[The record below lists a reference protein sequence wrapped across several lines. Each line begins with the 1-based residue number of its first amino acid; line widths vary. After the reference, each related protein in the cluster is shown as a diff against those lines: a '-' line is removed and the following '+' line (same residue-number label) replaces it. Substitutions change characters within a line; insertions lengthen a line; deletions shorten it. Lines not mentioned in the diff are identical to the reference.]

1 MYSTCCTPGRPRCTP
16 PSWAPG
22 AALLPSPPRP
32 LADQLHATGT
42 TPPPPTTCSTS
53 PSFGVRSAPQDC
65 RVVGCCMAPSCATAS
80 GTPPVAP
87 HRSAGDV
94 GSGIDGD
101 TGTSQNP
108 RLSAHVCP
116 LYARASKGPPKWR
129 LVERSGKWRMDNRC
143 HPCALWMDGWTP
155 CVHAPCTAAWR
166 GVKRSLPWTWDTL
179 ESSPTPLRVV
189 EGAPGFPAAQC
200 LRRWGGLRVGHY
212 LPYSLAMCPLP
223 QRSHPTA
230 PVCRRAWAPS
240 PWSSLLPHDSRRRH
254 RRR

>member
-1 MYSTCCTPGRPRCTP
+1 LPHGPCWRHWHHFVGRLGAVGGQRQSPCPRWPNRQRGREGEARPPSILTPSGRPGCAPVYSTCCTPGRPRCTP

-108 RLSAHVCP
+108 RLSVTRVP
-116 LYARASKGPPKWR
+116 
-129 LVERSGKWRMDNRC
+129 
-143 HPCALWMDGWTP
+143 
-155 CVHAPCTAAWR
+155 
-166 GVKRSLPWTWDTL
+166 
-179 ESSPTPLRVV
+179 PLRTG
-189 EGAPGFPAAQC
+189 EQGAPQ
-200 LRRWGGLRVGHY
+200 V
-212 LPYSLAMCPLP
+212 
-223 QRSHPTA
+223 
-230 PVCRRAWAPS
+230 APS
-240 PWSSLLPHDSRRRH
+240 GEEWEVEDG
-254 RRR
+254 